1 MKLVHV
7 GVISTG
13 LVIVTGIGLVLPALI
28 IPHIPENQPVFLS
41 FEINNSYNL
50 PSWCNELTKVI
61 DHHNVQA
68 TIFISGKLAEQYPEC
83 VADFSNNVEFGSMTY
98 NYVVLPGSDYL
109 LQLDEVRQGKQAIDK
124 IGNIDSKAFKSPY
137 SETDQNIYSLLTR
150 SGIVADFSYVDHYN
164 IFEDGQFVR
173 YDQVLLNDPEDFEE
187 TPTQQLVSFSF
198 TNSHSIEE
206 IDERIREL
214 KSYHVDFLSASEL
227 IENPITGG
235 SRN

>member
-28 IPHIPENQPVFLS
+28 LPHIPENQPVFLS

-50 PSWCNELTKVI
+50 PSWCNELA
-61 DHHNVQA
+61 NVLDNQDIQA
-68 TIFISGKLAEQYPEC
+68 TIFISGKLAEQYPQC
-83 VADFSNNVEFGSMTY
+83 ITNFGNNVEFGSMTY

-109 LQLDEVRQGKQAIDK
+109 LQLDEVRQGKQVIDK
-124 IGNIDSKAFKSPY
+124 IGDIDSKVFKSPY

-150 SGIVADFSYVDHYN
+150 SGITADFSYIDHYN

-173 YDQVLLNDPEDFEE
+173 YDQVSLDNPEDFEE
-187 TPTQQLVSFSF
+187 TPDQRLVSFSF
-198 TNSHSIEE
+198 TNSHSIQE
-206 IDERIREL
+206 IDKRIQEL
-214 KSYHVDFLSASEL
+214 KSYHVEFLSASEL
-227 IENPITGG
+227 IDNPIVGG
-235 SRN
+235 S

>member
-50 PSWCNELTKVI
+50 PSWCDELANVI
-61 DHHNVQA
+61 DQHNVQA

-83 VADFSNNVEFGSMTY
+83 IVGFSDNLEFGSMTY
-98 NYVVLPGSDYL
+98 NYVNLPGSNYL
-109 LQLDEVRQGKQAIDK
+109 LQLDEVRQGKQAVDK
-124 IGNIDSKAFKSPY
+124 IGNIDSKVFKSPY

-150 SGIVADFSYVDHYN
+150 SGITADFSYADHYN
-164 IFEDGQFVR
+164 IFEDDQFVR
-173 YDQVLLNDPEDFEE
+173 YDQVSLNNLENFEE
-187 TPTQQLVSFSF
+187 TSNQQLVSFSF
-198 TNSHSIEE
+198 TNSHSIQE
-206 IDERIREL
+206 IDEQIQEL
-214 KSYHVDFLSASEL
+214 KSYHVEFLSASE
-227 IENPITGG
+227 IIDNPIIGG
-235 SRN
+235 S